1 MLEPAEIVDP
11 VPIGLSGNS
20 FPLGLESDLISL
32 PNVENLDP
40 AQLRRG
46 TKGKVIKGGR
56 SQIAMIWGKHG
67 RG

>member
-11 VPIGLSGNS
+11 VPIGLSGVS

-32 PNVENLDP
+32 PNVENLDL

-46 TKGKVIKGGR
+46 IKGKVIKGER
-56 SQIAMIWGKHG
+56 SQIAMIWSKHC